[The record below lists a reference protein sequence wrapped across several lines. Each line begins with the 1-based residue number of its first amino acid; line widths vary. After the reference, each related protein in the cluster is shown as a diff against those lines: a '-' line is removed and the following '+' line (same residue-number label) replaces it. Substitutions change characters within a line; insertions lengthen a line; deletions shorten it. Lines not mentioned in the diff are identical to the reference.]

1 MYESEAIEF
10 KEIVSEDICKEV
22 IAFANT
28 NGGTIYVGI
37 NNDGREV
44 GLLNVDESYTRL
56 SNLVRDTILPDVTIF
71 IQYEL
76 LDGNIIKIK
85 VSEGSAK
92 PYYLKHKGMKP
103 AGVYMRQGT
112 SSVQASWDQI
122 RFLIKNADGD
132 TFESTRSIQ
141 QDLSF
146 STAEIEFKRRNID
159 FTSEKFVSLGLWCAD
174 LKLFT
179 NLAVLISE
187 QCMHSIKVAVFA
199 DRANTIFIDR
209 REFGG
214 SIFKHMHDAYDYLM
228 LNNKTVSEIHGLDR
242 YDLQDYPPEAIRE
255 ALLNAII
262 HRDYSY
268 SGSIIININP
278 DHLEIINLGGLLP
291 GLSTRDILSGISQ
304 PRNSKLAQIF
314 FRLKHIE
321 AYGTGI
327 RRIFDLYR
335 DETIKPDIAVSE
347 NTFRMT
353 LPNRNANR
361 QDLGPAL
368 VVKDQILTHEDAKRL
383 PMNNLTPQ
391 MELIMDQLKIKEA
404 LSEEDVMALL
414 RLKRTRTYLILK
426 KMNDL
431 GLIEIRG
438 RGQSKVYMLRSKDR

>member
-1 MYESEAIEF
+1 
-10 KEIVSEDICKEV
+10 
-22 IAFANT
+22 
-28 NGGTIYVGI
+28 
-37 NNDGREV
+37 
-44 GLLNVDESYTRL
+44 
-56 SNLVRDTILPDVTIF
+56 
-71 IQYEL
+71 
-76 LDGNIIKIK
+76 
-85 VSEGSAK
+85 
-92 PYYLKHKGMKP
+92 MKP
-103 AGVYMRQGT
+103 DGVYMRQGT

-159 FTSEKFVSLGLWCAD
+159 FASEKFVSLGLWCAD

-335 DETIKPDIAVSE
+335 DETVKPDIAVSE

-361 QDLGPAL
+361 QDLGPAM

-404 LSEEDVMALL
+404 LSDEDVMALL